1 MARCGWVQKKG
12 NGTRS
17 KRFGEN
23 VRKLVLER
31 NRLKMEKP
39 TKKIVTNEITV
50 VRPNN
55 NYYFFADTSSM
66 SRNSGLER
74 EGVMA
79 ANVEQV
85 KDKIDAQMENNSR

>member
-1 MARCGWVQKKG
+1 
-12 NGTRS
+12 
-17 KRFGEN
+17 
-23 VRKLVLER
+23 
-31 NRLKMEKP
+31 MEKP
-39 TKKIVTNEITV
+39 IKKMVTNEITV

-55 NYYFFADTSSM
+55 NFFFADTSGM

-85 KDKIDAQMENNSR
+85 KDKIGAQMENNSR